1 MAKSDMRKY
10 KRICPICSRAYAY
23 CSKGCTEYSHLPR
36 YMDTFDTENCQ
47 TLYNICA
54 GFVNGWLSK
63 EEEANR
69 LKNTDLSYFDEL
81 ADWMKEAI
89 VEMKKLWNDK
99 NDKND
104 NKTDNMNDNTTNISD
119 KKNVEIKEDN
129 TEDKKEK
136 EIKVNKVSTI
146 STINTK
152 EEVNTDDT
160 KSKESYKTS
169 AKEYRYRAKK

>member
-10 KRICPICSRAYAY
+10 KRICSCCGRTYYYCNRGCSEF
-23 CSKGCTEYSHLPR
+23 KNLPR

-69 LKNTDLSYFDEL
+69 LKDTDLSYFDEL

-89 VEMKKLWNDK
+89 IEMKKLWND
-99 NDKND
+99 D
-104 NKTDNMNDNTTNISD
+104 TNDNTINISD

>member
-69 LKNTDLSYFDEL
+69 LKDTDLSYFDEL

-89 VEMKKLWNDK
+89 IEMKKLWND
-99 NDKND
+99 NTND
-104 NKTDNMNDNTTNISD
+104 NAINTSD

-129 TEDKKEK
+129 IEDKKEK
-136 EIKVNKVSTI
+136 EIKVNKVSTIDTISTI

>member
-69 LKNTDLSYFDEL
+69 LKDTDLSYFDEL

-89 VEMKKLWNDK
+89 IEMKKLWND
-99 NDKND
+99 NTND
-104 NKTDNMNDNTTNISD
+104 NAINTSD

-129 TEDKKEK
+129 IEDKKEK
-136 EIKVNKVSTI
+136 DIKVNKVSTI
-146 STINTK
+146 DTISTISTINTK
-152 EEVNTDDT
+152 DEVITDDT

>member
-1 MAKSDMRKY
+1 
-10 KRICPICSRAYAY
+10 
-23 CSKGCTEYSHLPR
+23 
-36 YMDTFDTENCQ
+36 MDTFDTENCQ

-69 LKNTDLSYFDEL
+69 LKDTDLSYFDEL

-89 VEMKKLWNDK
+89 VEMKKLWND
-99 NDKND
+99 NTND
-104 NKTDNMNDNTTNISD
+104 NVTNTSD

-129 TEDKKEK
+129 IEDKKEK
-136 EIKVNKVSTI
+136 EIKVNKVSTINTI